1 MLKEYVDLVLK
12 KTKKPIDKEK
22 VYQKVEK
29 LIAKDNSELIELTSK
44 EKTEIDMII
53 EDGIKKFEYIKTP
66 NDNYISIL
74 KTSFRKGRFH
84 GNKRGDGNV
93 LVTTDYVTKE
103 GAHIVNNDYY
113 SVVKANSNGAID
125 GDIVLID
132 IGGKDS
138 EPKVDKIIERHLE
151 TIMGEVYRLGKS
163 YFVKPIDK
171 KKQAL
176 TIALE
181 GEAIEGQKV
190 AVTLREQTG
199 DSFYIGEIARVFNHK
214 DDPDEDILWEAF
226 KCGIDDQFSKESI
239 EQVKNIP
246 QSVRESDKI
255 GRSDLT
261 SWEIFTIDGEDTKD
275 IDDALSCKVL
285 ENGNYLVGVHIA
297 DVSYYVPK
305 DSPLDKDA
313 FRKGTS
319 NYLAGK
325 VIPML
330 MHELSNGI
338 CSLNPHVERLAMS
351 CIMEVNKDGE
361 VVRYD
366 ILPTV
371 IKSKLK
377 MSYTK
382 VNEILKEG
390 KVDSD
395 YVEHADT
402 IRRLNKLALILRR
415 NRLRKGAVEF
425 DRPELKL
432 VFGEDGKVCDFSVRV
447 QDLGENLIEEFML
460 LANET
465 VDKHLS
471 GLGLPCLHRVHDHPN
486 EERLTDYYKLLD
498 AVNYSFFKYGPDD
511 CVYNPKA
518 LQALAEH
525 IKDTGRLSNVLSTNL
540 VKCMSRAKYS
550 PNNIGHSGLAK
561 ENYCHFTSPIR
572 RYPDLTVHRILK
584 DCYLDTEN
592 AVRNAKK
599 WEVRLPEIGE
609 HSSKMERI
617 ADEAELQTLYMRCS
631 EYMSK
636 HIGEEYEGTVIGL
649 SHHGIQVQLD
659 NMVEGKVRLRNL
671 SGDYVY
677 NPETFT
683 LVAMD
688 RGENYYI
695 GDRLLVKVVDA
706 NKENKTIDFKVV
718 SKIDENY
725 IQNSEDSNQYVKHI
739 AKNERAKREFL
750 NK

>member
-1 MLKEYVDLVLK
+1 MLKDYVDLVLK
-12 KTKKPIDKEK
+12 KIKKPIDIEK
-22 VYQKVEK
+22 VYQKVERIIK
-29 LIAKDNSELIELTSK
+29 KDNPEYMGLTLADK
-44 EKTEIDMII
+44 KEIDGII
-53 EDGIKKFEYIKTP
+53 SDGVSKFKYIKTP
-66 NDNYISIL
+66 ADNYISIL

-93 LVTTDYVTKE
+93 FVTTEYVTKE
-103 GAHIVNNDYY
+103 GNHVINNEYF
-113 SVVKANSNGAID
+113 SVLSANSKGAID

-132 IGGKDS
+132 VGGRGI
-138 EPKVDKIIERHLE
+138 ETRVEKILERRLE
-151 TIMGEVYRLGKS
+151 TIMGEVCRVGKS

-171 KKQAL
+171 KKQNL
-176 TIALE
+176 TIALN
-181 GEAIEGQKV
+181 GEAIEGQRV
-190 AVTLREQTG
+190 AVSLKDQTS
-199 DSFYIGEIARVFNHK
+199 DNFYLGEIVRVFNHK

-239 EQVKNIP
+239 EQVKDIP
-246 QSVRESDKI
+246 QTVRDIDKI
-255 GRSDLT
+255 GRNDLT

-275 IDDALSCKVL
+275 IDDALSCQIL
-285 ENGNYLVGVHIA
+285 RNGNYLVGVHIA
-297 DVSYYVPK
+297 DVSHYVPK

-338 CSLNPHVERLAMS
+338 CSLNPNVERLAVS
-351 CIMEVNKDGE
+351 CIMEVDKNGK
-361 VVRYD
+361 VVNYN
-366 ILPTV
+366 IVPTV
-371 IKSKLK
+371 IKSQLK

-382 VNEILKEG
+382 VNDILKEG
-390 KVDSD
+390 KVDPE
-395 YVEHADT
+395 YIEHEKAL
-402 IRRLNKLALILRR
+402 RNLNKLALILRR
-415 NRLRKGAVEF
+415 NRLINGAVEF

-432 VFGEDGKVCDFSVRV
+432 IFGEDGKVSDFSVRI

-471 GLGLPCLHRVHDHPN
+471 GLGLPCLHRVHDRPN
-486 EERLTDYYKLLD
+486 EERLIEYYRLIE
-498 AVNYSFFKYGPDD
+498 AVNYPFFKYGPDD
-511 CVYNPKA
+511 CVHNPKA
-518 LQALAEH
+518 LQELAEY
-525 IKDTGRLSNVLSTNL
+525 IKDTGKLSNVLSTNL

-550 PNNIGHSGLAK
+550 PENIGHSGLAK

-584 DCYLDTEN
+584 DCCFDTEN
-592 AVRNAKK
+592 SLKNAER
-599 WEVRLPEIGE
+599 WEVELPEIGA

-617 ADEAELQTLYMRCS
+617 ADEAEIQTLNMRCS
-631 EYMSK
+631 EYMSN
-636 HIGEEYEGTVIGL
+636 HIGEKYEGTVIGL
-649 SHHGIQVQLD
+649 SQHGIQVQLD
-659 NMVEGKVRLRNL
+659 TLVEGKVRLRNL
-671 SGDYVY
+671 KGDYVY

-688 RGENYYI
+688 EGENYYI

-706 NKENKTIDFKVV
+706 NKENKTIDFEVV

-725 IQNSEDSNQYVKHI
+725 IQNSEDSNQNIKRLTKY
-739 AKNERAKREFL
+739 ERSKRGFL
-750 NK
+750 RK